1 MMLGNRVSANGQRH
15 PRFQRDSIQMPST
28 PLPRSFTALAGSNLA
43 AQSAEQLSLAA
54 VPLVAVLALG
64 AGPGEIGTLAAVQT
78 LPFLL
83 LSIPLGLLADRV
95 SRRRLMVAAEV
106 LRALS
111 LLGLL
116 GMVLAGGLSITW
128 LAVLGFIGAVGTVG
142 FSVAAPAL
150 VPALVP
156 RELLGRANGRLELA
170 RSAAFAGGPALAGAL
185 VAWAGAPS
193 AFVLAAVLS
202 LAAVALLWRLH
213 EPERPAAPPR
223 HPVLEIRD
231 GAQFVWRQPFLQPML
246 MTGVVWNI
254 SWFVLQAAY
263 VPYAVRVLGLSA
275 QMVGVTLGAYGAGM
289 VVGALLAS
297 RLVGA
302 MRFGR
307 AIQLGPVVSV
317 LAAATMVATLFL
329 PTGVLAAT
337 SFFLF
342 GVGPI
347 IWTITSTTLR
357 QSLTP
362 EAMLGRVS
370 SVFLAVNA
378 GSRPIGAALGG
389 IVGAQWGEAACLW
402 LALAGFGLQ
411 AWLIVDSS
419 LQRLDALPGSPAAP

>member
-1 MMLGNRVSANGQRH
+1 
-15 PRFQRDSIQMPST
+15 MPSS
-28 PLPRSFTALAGSNLA
+28 LPRSFTALAWSNLA

-83 LSIPLGLLADRV
+83 LSIPAGLLADRV
-95 SRRRLMVAAEV
+95 SRRGLMVAAEG

-111 LLGLL
+111 LLALL
-116 GMVLAGGLSITW
+116 AMVLTGQLSIAW

-156 RELLGRANGRLELA
+156 REQLPRANSRLELA
-170 RSAAFAGGPALAGAL
+170 RSAAFAAGPALAGAL

-202 LAAVALLWRLH
+202 GSAVALLWRLT
-213 EPERPAAPPR
+213 EPQRVPVAAR
-223 HPVLEIRD
+223 HPMLEIKD
-231 GAQFVWRQPFLQPML
+231 GALFVWHQTFLRPML
-246 MTGVVWNI
+246 LTGVAWNI

-275 QMVGVTLGAYGAGM
+275 QSVGITLGTYGAGM

-297 RLVGA
+297 RVVA
-302 MRFGR
+302 SMPFGR
-307 AIQLGPVVSV
+307 AIQLGPAVSV
-317 LAAATMVATLFL
+317 LAAATMVATLVL
-329 PTGVLAAT
+329 PTGVLAAL

-357 QSLTP
+357 QSVTP
-362 EAMLGRVS
+362 VAMLGRVS

-389 IVGAQWGEAACLW
+389 WVGATWGEPACLW
-402 LALAGFGLQ
+402 LALAGFVLQ
-411 AWLIVDSS
+411 AWIILASS
-419 LQRLDALPGSPAAP
+419 LGTLQRLAVPAR